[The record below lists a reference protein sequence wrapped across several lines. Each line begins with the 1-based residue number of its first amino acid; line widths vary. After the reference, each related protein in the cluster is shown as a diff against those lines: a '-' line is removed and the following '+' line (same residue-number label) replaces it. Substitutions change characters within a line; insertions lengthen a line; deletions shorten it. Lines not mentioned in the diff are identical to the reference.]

1 MMLTL
6 TKESQMDKAKRTLRD
21 VVSYAQEVV
30 RDERLR
36 ADMQAAIE
44 HGAKASTRVKRDI
57 EAGGIST
64 RLAADKKLRKNLRA
78 LLDDLDDAGD
88 RLRRKKSHRARNVLL
103 VLAGGAAALVAFP
116 KVRPWLAERTSQIV
130 GTASTE
136 PEPVT

>member
-1 MMLTL
+1 MLSP
-6 TKESQMDKAKRTLRD
+6 TKESQMDMAKRTMRD

-44 HGAKASTRVKRDI
+44 HGAKASGRVMKDI
-57 EAGGIST
+57 EAGGVST

-78 LLDDLDDAGD
+78 MLDDLDSVG
-88 RLRRKKSHRARNVLL
+88 RRMRRKKSHRARNVLL
-103 VLAGGAAALVAFP
+103 VLAGGAAALVALP
-116 KVRPWLAERTSQIV
+116 KVRLWLAERTSPIV
-130 GTASTE
+130 GTAGTE